1 MDSYE
6 KRNLIYK
13 FVFILIAVSCI
24 VAILATQFTYS
35 YIAKQNSL
43 LTEKSEASESANE
56 NIDSIATTLKNF
68 RRIIDKYYIGE
79 VDENKILDETI
90 RGYINGLDDEYTE
103 YMTKEEW
110 EDYQADALGNFV
122 GVGIY
127 MSEDKKG
134 NTIVVSTIK
143 DTPAEA
149 AGIKAKD
156 IIVEVDGESVVGVD
170 SSDVASKI
178 KGEAGSKV
186 KVKVLRNEN
195 EYIDFEM
202 ERKEIK
208 VYHVNGEIK
217 ENDIGYIELIT
228 FDEGCSDE
236 FKTKYEE
243 LKNKGAKKL
252 ILDLRYNTGGLVE
265 EALKI
270 ADMIVPENKDLLI
283 TVDADGK
290 KEVTKSQNENIID
303 MDIVVLVNEY
313 SASAS
318 EILVG
323 ALKDNNEA
331 TIVGT
336 KTFGK
341 GVIQSV
347 IPLSDGSVLKITT
360 NEYFTPN
367 DVKIHKIGIEPD
379 VNIELD
385 ENQKDGEYLKGIQ
398 LDKAIEILKSK

>member
-385 ENQKDGEYLKGIQ
+385 ENQKDGEYLKDIQ

>member
-1 MDSYE
+1 MDSLE
-6 KRNLIYK
+6 KKNLIYK
-13 FVFILIAVSCI
+13 FIFILIAVSCI
-24 VAILATQFTYS
+24 VAIASTQFTYN
-35 YIAKQNSL
+35 YIVKQNSL
-43 LTEKSEASESANE
+43 LTEKKESSEDANE
-56 NIDSIATTLKNF
+56 NIDSISTTLKNF

-79 VDENKILDETI
+79 IDENKVLDETI
-90 RGYINGLDDEYTE
+90 KGYVNGLDDEYTE

-110 EDYQADALGNFV
+110 EEYQADALGNFV

-127 MSEDKKG
+127 MSEDKNG

-156 IIVEVDGESVVGVD
+156 IIVEVDGESVIGTD
-170 SSDVASKI
+170 SSEIASKI

-186 KVKVLRNEN
+186 KVKVLRNET

-208 VYHVNGEIK
+208 VYHVNGEMK
-217 ENDIGYIELIT
+217 ENNIGYIELIT

-243 LKNKGAKKL
+243 LKSKGAKKL
-252 ILDLRYNTGGLVE
+252 IIDLRYNTGGLVE

-270 ADMIVPENKDLLI
+270 ADMIVPIEKDLLI
-283 TVDADGK
+283 TVDADGN
-290 KEVTKSQNENIID
+290 KEVTKSPNDNIID
-303 MDIVVLVNEY
+303 MEIVVLVNEY

-367 DVKIHKIGIEPD
+367 NVKINKIGIEPD
-379 VNIELD
+379 VLIELD
-385 ENQKDGEYLKGIQ
+385 ENQKDGEYLKDIQ
-398 LDKAIEILKSK
+398 LDKAIEILNSK

>member
-6 KRNLIYK
+6 KKNLIYK
-13 FVFILIAVSCI
+13 FIFILIAVSCV
-24 VAILATQFTYS
+24 VAIISTQFTYN
-35 YIAKQNSL
+35 YIVKQNAL
-43 LTEKSEASESANE
+43 LTEKSEASEEANE
-56 NIDSIATTLKNF
+56 NIDAISTTLKNF

-79 VDENKILDETI
+79 IDENKVLDETI
-90 RGYINGLDDEYTE
+90 KGYVNGLDDEYTE

-110 EDYQADALGNFV
+110 EEYQADALGNFV

-127 MSEDKKG
+127 MSEDKNG
-134 NTIVVSTIK
+134 NTVVVSTIEG
-143 DTPAEA
+143 TPAEA

-156 IIVEVDGESVVGVD
+156 VIVEVDGESMIGID
-170 SSDVASKI
+170 SAEIASKI
-178 KGEAGSKV
+178 KGEAGTKV
-186 KVKVLRNEN
+186 KVKVLRDGT
-195 EYIDFEM
+195 EYLDFEM

-208 VYHVNGEIK
+208 VYHVSGEMK
-217 ENDIGYIELIT
+217 ENNIGYIELIT

-236 FKTKYEE
+236 FKTKFEE

-252 ILDLRYNTGGLVE
+252 IIDLRYNTGGLVE

-270 ADMIVPENKDLLI
+270 ADMIVPAEKNLLI
-283 TVDADGK
+283 TVDAEGT
-290 KEVTKSQNENIID
+290 EEITKSQNENIID
-303 MDIVVLVNEY
+303 MEIVVLVNEY

-367 DVKIHKIGIEPD
+367 NIKINKVGIEPD
-379 VNIELD
+379 VEIELD
-385 ENQKDGEYLKGIQ
+385 ENQKDGEYLKDIQ
-398 LDKAIEILKSK
+398 LDKAIEILNKK